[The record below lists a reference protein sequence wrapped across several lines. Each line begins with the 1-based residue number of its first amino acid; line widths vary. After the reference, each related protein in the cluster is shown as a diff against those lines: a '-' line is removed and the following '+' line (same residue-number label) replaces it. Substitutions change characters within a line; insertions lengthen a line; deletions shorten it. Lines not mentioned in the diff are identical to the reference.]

1 MPEAF
6 GTLLGTIW
14 AEVGSVVATITA
26 SALLLIPVGFMFARK
41 TIGAIKSL
49 LGIGGSK
56 RGR

>member
-6 GTLLGTIW
+6 TTVLASIW
-14 AEVGSVVATITA
+14 TEVAAVAATITA

-41 TIGAIKSL
+41 TIGATKSL
-49 LGIGGSK
+49 LGIGGSR

>member
-6 GTLLGTIW
+6 TALLASIW
-14 AEVGSVVATITA
+14 TEVGAVVTTITA

-41 TIGAIKSL
+41 TIAATKSL